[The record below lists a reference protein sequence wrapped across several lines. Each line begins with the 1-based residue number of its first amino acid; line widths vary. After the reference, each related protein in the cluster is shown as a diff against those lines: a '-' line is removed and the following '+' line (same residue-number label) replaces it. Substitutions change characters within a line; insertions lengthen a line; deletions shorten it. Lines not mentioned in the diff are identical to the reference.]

1 MERSKKLINNFQE
14 VINSVKRCSPINVA
28 VAAADDLE
36 VLTAIEEARALG
48 IINAILIGDKGRI
61 EDILNNNSIDSKN
74 YEIIDAG
81 SKEESC
87 FKAVQFVKEGRAS
100 TIMKGIVDTSIVL
113 KAVINK
119 ETGLEVNGLIS
130 HVGVLKVDK
139 FDKLFLISDSA
150 VVLSPTVQDKVS
162 IINNAVIVAKALGI
176 EEPKVAV
183 ICPVEKVNEKI
194 ESTVHAAELVSLYEQ
209 KKINGCI
216 VGGPFAL
223 DNAVSE
229 GAANHKGIINPV
241 AGKADI
247 LIAHNLEV
255 GNVLNKAI
263 EYFGHTEKAGVIMGA
278 GAPIILTSRASSS
291 KSKLN
296 SIALTALIAQEI

>member
-1 MERSKKLINNFQE
+1 M
-14 VINSVKRCSPINVA
+14 
-28 VAAADDLE
+28 
-36 VLTAIEEARALG
+36 T
-48 IINAILIGDKGRI
+48 
-61 EDILNNNSIDSKN
+61 
-74 YEIIDAG
+74 
-81 SKEESC
+81 
-87 FKAVQFVKEGRAS
+87 
-100 TIMKGIVDTSIVL
+100 
-113 KAVINK
+113 
-119 ETGLEVNGLIS
+119 
-130 HVGVLKVDK
+130 
-139 FDKLFLISDSA
+139 
-150 VVLSPTVQDKVS
+150 PTVQDKVS

-296 SIALTALIAQEI
+296 SIALAALIAQEI